1 MPVNEML
8 DQESFYIWEIVDKTN
23 FNLSYT
29 DTEGTTTIF
38 SGADLYD
45 EIHARYGSYLYDCY
59 TTALYPTK
67 AQKLSHANTEF
78 KTTFQAWAS
87 AVARD
92 YALAWRALATEYAPL
107 ENYYRE
113 ELGSETDEKHYG
125 HTETTEIEEAGSE
138 TNAHHKGTKTS
149 TSAEEI
155 STPRAKTKETGYKVA
170 FDSGSETETGS
181 VVREGTDG
189 TDKIEKDPT
198 KNYTTVADIDASTF
212 DKDERSFT
220 DRKTTDT
227 KTLEDIDADTFDK
240 DVHTFDGRITRGNI
254 GVTSSQDMLGQELAV
269 RLRNYKAQAMRD
281 FIMMYCYSVRGCIE

>member
-8 DQESFYIWEIVDKTN
+8 ETESFYIWELVDKVN

-29 DTEGTTTIF
+29 DTEETTTIF
-38 SGADLYD
+38 SGSALYD
-45 EIHARYGSYLYDCY
+45 EIQAKYGSYLYDCY
-59 TTALYPTK
+59 STVTKSGLTA
-67 AQKLSHANTEF
+67 KLTQAKLEF

-92 YALAWRALATEYAPL
+92 YAMAWRALQTEYAPL
-107 ENYYRE
+107 ENSYRE
-113 ELGSETDEKHYG
+113 ELGAEIDEKHYG

-155 STPRAKTKETGYKVA
+155 STPRSKTKETGYKVA
-170 FDSGSETETGS
+170 FDSATETETGS

-189 TDKIEKDPT
+189 TDKLEKDPT
-198 KNYTTVADIDASTF
+198 KNYTTVQDIDAATF

-227 KTLEDIDADTFDK
+227 KTLEDIDGDTFDN

-281 FIMMYCYSVRGCIE
+281 FITMYCYSVRGCVD